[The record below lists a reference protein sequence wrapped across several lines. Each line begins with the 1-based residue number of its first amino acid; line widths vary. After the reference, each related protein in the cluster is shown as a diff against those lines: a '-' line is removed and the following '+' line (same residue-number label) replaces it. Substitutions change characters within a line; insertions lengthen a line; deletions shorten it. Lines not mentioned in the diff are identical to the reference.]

1 MAIFVGGKGDEKKK
15 FGIGDLFQLV
25 TMGAG
30 APSLGEYER
39 TDENGRMWFKLDAN
53 NFVDADGQSIQTKAK
68 NFERGYVAGDDDDPT
83 QGAPGFFENLL
94 SGGSKMTAW
103 QARRDAKDV

>member
-1 MAIFVGGKGDEKKK
+1 M
-15 FGIGDLFQLV
+15 

-53 NFVDADGQSIQTKAK
+53 NYVDADGNSVQTKAK
-68 NFERGYVAGDDDDPT
+68 YFEKGYIPGEDSAVED
-83 QGAPGFFENLL
+83 APGFFQNLV
-94 SGGSKMTAW
+94 SGGKLMQEW
-103 QARRDAKDV
+103 EAKQKAK